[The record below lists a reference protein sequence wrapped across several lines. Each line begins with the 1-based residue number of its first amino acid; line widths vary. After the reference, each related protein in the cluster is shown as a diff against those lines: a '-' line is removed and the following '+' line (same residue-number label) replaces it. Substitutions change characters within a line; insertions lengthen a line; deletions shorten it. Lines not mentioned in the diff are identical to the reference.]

1 MGFSIYATKLNN
13 PNALKMF
20 VIGFTTKI
28 EAERFCETRNYK
40 IDYFGLKNLD
50 LIVKEI

>member
-1 MGFSIYATKLNN
+1 MGFSIYATKINN

-20 VIGFTTKI
+20 VIRFRTKT
-28 EAERFCETRNYK
+28 EAERFCESRNYK

-50 LIVKEI
+50 LIIKEI